1 MASVLDRWQEHP
13 DVEIIWNKITES
25 HPGPPPQAFIGWV
38 LDTRT
43 WRRAIASPSKAAA
56 MLSTTTKRGRCW
68 YLRLLARDEERGA
81 AFDRQAAENLPP
93 RALSLRPLRIC
104 RPSSPCSRLRGPWR
118 QPLATSSPLP
128 GRARR
133 WLRKIARRHDVAIL
147 LLDLDSVRSSPRCLQ
162 MRSGL
167 VRQIGQ
173 DSVQSII
180 AAPFAKLRK

>member
-1 MASVLDRWQEHP
+1 MGGEQSFRSEFAQYRTMLGPIGNPEELLMASVLDRWQEHP

-93 RALSLRPLRIC
+93 RAFAAASSNLPAFQSLFEIART
-104 RPSSPCSRLRGPWR
+104 
-118 QPLATSSPLP
+118 LATTFGDFFTTSWARSQMAAQDRPQ
-128 GRARR
+128 ARR
-133 WLRKIARRHDVAIL
+133 RNSAPG
-147 LLDLDSVRSSPRCLQ
+147 PRQCE
-162 MRSGL
+162 
-167 VRQIGQ
+167 V
-173 DSVQSII
+173 
-180 AAPFAKLRK
+180 